1 MPALDLRLLQ
11 VTIELDGQARTYS
24 DLAIRAVGKK
34 FASAL
39 QNECQ
44 ISVANLDKPT
54 RDYLLTVGTPFSRL
68 SDLPRNAIRVEAGR
82 ESIGLSTL
90 YEGGITT
97 VIETQPPDI
106 WMVIG
111 ALTARYEQGI
121 VISTSEPPETT
132 LRSITLALA
141 DRLDVSLEYN
151 APSTTLIN
159 YHYTGSVTRQIQ
171 SLNKL
176 IPTIIVYLDDGV
188 LVVQATDSPRGI
200 KTFFI
205 TSTNGLIGKPNFDPF
220 GVRCT
225 VLYRPDI
232 VVGSQIVLDVDEY
245 PAANGAYTLYEVGF
259 DLANRELPFYQHLR
273 GRRALQ

>member
-11 VTIELDGQARTYS
+11 VTIQLDGQTRTYS

-34 FASAL
+34 FTSQL

-54 RDYLLTVGTPFSRL
+54 RDYLLTVGTPFNRL
-68 SDLPRNAIRVEAGR
+68 VDPPRNAIRVEAGR
-82 ESIGLSTL
+82 ESTGLSTV

-111 ALTARYEQGI
+111 ALAARNEQGV
-121 VISTSEPPETT
+121 VISTVEPPETT
-132 LRSITLALA
+132 LRSITRALA
-141 DRLDVSLEYN
+141 DRLGASLEYN
-151 APSTTLIN
+151 APTTTVTN
-159 YHYTGSVTRQIQ
+159 YYFTGSVAGQIR

-176 IPTIIVYLDDGV
+176 IPSIVVYLDDGV
-188 LVVQATDSPRGI
+188 LVVQADDVPRGT
-200 KTFFI
+200 KPFSI
-205 TSTNGLIGKPNFDPF
+205 TSSNGLIGKPNFDPY

-232 VVGSQIVLDVDEY
+232 VVGAQIVLDVDEY
-245 PAANGAYTLYEVGF
+245 PAANGAYTIIELGF
-259 DLANRELPFYQHLR
+259 DLTNRELPFYQHLH
-273 GRRALQ
+273 GRRLGQ